1 MKKVPISS
9 DFIHTK
15 DIKSHGNKVSNLIAM
30 SLYFFFFK
38 SCSFLIVLWSY
49 SLPLGNAQLSIII
62 PKAALATVPHSMPSL
77 ASLSRQRI

>member
-30 SLYFFFFK
+30 SL
-38 SCSFLIVLWSY
+38 SY
-49 SLPLGNAQLSIII
+49 SFMELFLTL
-62 PKAALATVPHSMPSL
+62 
-77 ASLSRQRI
+77 RQRPVKYNHTESCTRYRAAQYAQFGIVE

>member
-30 SLYFFFFK
+30 SLYF
-38 SCSFLIVLWSY
+38 SF
-49 SLPLGNAQLSIII
+49 
-62 PKAALATVPHSMPSL
+62 
-77 ASLSRQRI
+77 

>member
-30 SLYFFFFK
+30 SLYFFLFE
-38 SCSFLIVLWSY
+38 VLQFSY
-49 SLPLGNAQLSIII
+49 SFMELFLTL
-62 PKAALATVPHSMPSL
+62 
-77 ASLSRQRI
+77 RQRPVKYNHTESCTRYRAAQYAQFGIVE